1 MECQQLFFVL
11 FALSDRRDG
20 LATHRRLWYN
30 IIEVMVVHMTDLIE
44 KKKRGEPLSEV
55 EIQYIVKGY
64 TAGEI
69 PDYQM
74 SALMMAILFRGMTV
88 SETTALT
95 LAMAH
100 SGDMVDLSALG
111 AHTADKHSTG
121 GVGDKTSLVLCPMAA
136 ACGAKMAKMS
146 GRGLGHTGGTID
158 KLESFPGFSTAMSP
172 ERFLEIADTVGF
184 VIAGQTANLAPAD
197 KKMYAL
203 RDVTATVNSIPLI
216 VSSIMSKKLASGART
231 IVLDVKTGS
240 GAFMETE
247 EDAFTLAREMVNVG
261 KEAGRSM
268 AAVVTDMDQPLGYA
282 VGNALEVKEA
292 IAVLSGADV
301 PDLRELCMVLGTHI
315 LVRSGLALDEAEA
328 RAALTR
334 SIESGAALRKL
345 ADMVSAQ
352 GGDSAAVYDPSLL
365 PAAPVK
371 RSVKTPRG
379 GYITAMDARGI
390 GLVSMHLGGG
400 RATKEDVIDLSV
412 GVVLRAKVGAH
423 LAAGEEVAVIHAA
436 DEASA
441 IRAEDEL
448 LSCYTFA
455 DTPVKRPPFIRG
467 VVT

>member
-1 MECQQLFFVL
+1 M
-11 FALSDRRDG
+11 
-20 LATHRRLWYN
+20 
-30 IIEVMVVHMTDLIE
+30 HMTDLIE
-44 KKKRGEPLSEV
+44 KKKQGLELTEE
-55 EIQYIVKGY
+55 EIRFIIDGY
-64 TAGEI
+64 TVGEI

-88 SETTALT
+88 PETVALT
-95 LAMAH
+95 MAMAH
-100 SGDMVDLSALG
+100 SGDMVDLSSLG
-111 AHTADKHSTG
+111 EHTADKHSTG

-216 VSSIMSKKLASGART
+216 VGSIMSKKLASGAKT

-261 KEAGRSM
+261 KEAGRNM
-268 AAVVTDMDQPLGYA
+268 AAVVTDMDQPLGFA

-292 IAVLSGADV
+292 IAVLKGENV
-301 PDLRELCMVLGTHI
+301 PDLKELCMVLGSNI
-315 LVRSGLALDEAEA
+315 LVRSGLAADDAEA
-328 RAALTR
+328 RARLEE
-334 SIESGAALRKL
+334 SIESGAALKKL
-345 ADMVSAQ
+345 ADMVTAQ
-352 GGDSAAVYDPSLL
+352 GGDAAAVYDTSLL
-365 PAAPVK
+365 PAASVQRRVK
-371 RSVKTPRG
+371 APRD
-379 GYITAMDARGI
+379 GYISAMEAKNI

-412 GVVLRAKVGAH
+412 GVVLAAKVGDR
-423 LAAGEEVAVIHAA
+423 LRAGDDLAVIHAA
-436 DEASA
+436 DEKA
-441 IRAEDEL
+441 AEEAEREL
-448 LSCYTFA
+448 LACYTFS
-455 DTPVKRPPFIRG
+455 DEKPVRPPFIRG